1 MHNIGQIVANNVKR
15 LRKERQLT
23 LNELSDSSGVSTSML
38 GGIERGDTNPTI
50 TILDKIAYGFK
61 IPLSKLIE
69 EDRES
74 IYYVASKDKAVYKS
88 EDLYKAMTVFE
99 YNKDYGFR
107 ILEIHMDP
115 ESERS
120 SQGHN
125 KGVVEFLIVSQGK
138 MVLTIENKRFELHTG
153 DAIRFEAD
161 KPHKLENVHKG
172 HSKATNII
180 YYNRV

>member
-69 EDRES
+69 EDKES

-107 ILEIHMDP
+107 ILEIHMDQ
-115 ESERS
+115 ESERL

-125 KGVVEFLIVSQGK
+125 KGVVEF
-138 MVLTIENKRFELHTG
+138 
-153 DAIRFEAD
+153 
-161 KPHKLENVHKG
+161 
-172 HSKATNII
+172 
-180 YYNRV
+180 